1 MLLNKLPCLDK
12 GYAALISVSN
22 NGALCNQVA
31 MEFFKRDDSHF
42 LREFS
47 VMTLAIKCPL
57 FVQLNLSTFGFQMI
71 SAQGAEVEAY
81 VPNVG
86 EIGAQDL
93 KVNRDIVE
101 NIKATTEALL
111 LNPKAFQEDGCDRF
125 MSQILTPL
133 STYTTLIV
141 HGSYNDWKRFCNQQ
155 KVPAPTKSY
164 IKAITQIMN
173 AEWRS

>member
-47 VMTLAIKCPL
+47 SMTIAIKCPL
-57 FVQLNLSTFGFQMI
+57 FVQLNLSTFGFQI
-71 SAQGAEVEAY
+71 VTTPVTEVEAY
-81 VPNVG
+81 LPNVG
-86 EIGAQDL
+86 EIGAPDL

-101 NIKATTEALL
+101 NITATTDALH
-111 LNPKAFQEDGCDRF
+111 LNPKAFQADGCERF

-133 STYTTLIV
+133 NTYTTLIV

-164 IKAITQIMN
+164 IKAITNIMN
-173 AEWRS
+173 AEWRG